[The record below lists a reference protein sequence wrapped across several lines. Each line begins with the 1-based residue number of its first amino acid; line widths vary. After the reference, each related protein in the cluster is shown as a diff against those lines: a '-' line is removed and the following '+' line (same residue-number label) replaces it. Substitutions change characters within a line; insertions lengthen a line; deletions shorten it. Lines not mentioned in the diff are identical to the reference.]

1 MELFVE
7 ISALLV
13 IAAIISLI
21 MRALK
26 QPLIIGYIITGLLV
40 GPAFLGIVKSS
51 DALETFSSFGI
62 ALLLFIV
69 GLGLNPKVIKEVGKV
84 SLLTGVGQVVFT
96 TVIGFLIIYGLGYN
110 AVGALYIAIA
120 LTFSSTIIILKLLTD
135 KRDQNKLYGKISIG
149 FLLVQDIIA
158 TLALLVASASGNGGI
173 DLEEIIILVAKGVA
187 VVIGVILFVN
197 IVLKRISKFMAKS
210 QEMLFLFAMAWGF
223 GIASLTYLGGF
234 SLEVGALFAGIAIAS
249 LPYSQEIALRL
260 KPLRDFFI
268 VLFFISLGSSLE
280 IAGVGPIVWQA
291 ILLSLFVLI
300 GNPIIVM
307 IIMGV
312 MGYTRKTSFKAG
324 LTVAQISE
332 FSIIFILLGQKNG
345 QVSDEAVFLVTLVGI
360 ITIAISTYM
369 IMYSNQLYDFLA
381 KHLRYFFYDS
391 KQKAEREH
399 ANSYTIV
406 LVGYQRGGREF
417 VKSFREMH
425 KKFIVVDYDPEEIE
439 ALERN
444 NIPHIYGDI
453 QDSDLLEEIAIH
465 RSKLVVSTIT
475 DFEANIFLIQQLET
489 INPSAVSIVHADNIH
504 QAEQLYAYGASY
516 VMLPHYIGSE
526 RMGSFIKKNGFDKTE
541 FRKFR
546 EKHLQYLGTHYT

>member
-1 MELFVE
+1 MEVFVE
-7 ISALLV
+7 ISALLA
-13 IAAIISLI
+13 IATIISLV
-21 MRALK
+21 MRFLR

-40 GPAFLGIVKSS
+40 GPAVLGIVQSS
-51 DALETFSSFGI
+51 ETLETFSSFGI

-84 SLLTGVGQVVFT
+84 SLLTGVGQVIFT
-96 TVIGFLIIYGLGYN
+96 TLIGFFIVYALGYSTI
-110 AVGALYIAIA
+110 AAIYIAIA

-149 FLLVQDIIA
+149 FLLVQDVIA
-158 TLALLVASASGNGGI
+158 TFALLFASASSNGNI
-173 DLEEIIILVAKGVA
+173 KIEDLVVLIAKGSL
-187 VVIGVILFVN
+187 VVGGVLLFVN
-197 IVLKRISKFMAKS
+197 IVLKRITTFLAKS

-249 LPYSQEIALRL
+249 LPYSQDIALRL
-260 KPLRDFFI
+260 RPLRDFFV
-268 VLFFISLGSSLE
+268 VLFFIALGSTLE
-280 IAGVGPIVWQA
+280 FAGIGSIAWQA
-291 ILLSLFVLI
+291 IGLSVFVLV

-307 IIMGV
+307 IIMGLL
-312 MGYTRKTSFKAG
+312 GYTRKTSFKAG

-332 FSIIFILLGQKNG
+332 FSIIFVLLGQKNG
-345 QVSDEAVFLVTLVGI
+345 QIGDDAVALVTLVGI

-369 IMYSNQLYDFLA
+369 IMYSSQLYDFLVN
-381 KHLRYFFYDS
+381 KLKIFKDS
-391 KQKAEREH
+391 QQKVEKER
-399 ANSYTIV
+399 NNNYSVV
-406 LVGYQRGGREF
+406 LVGYQRGGHEF

-425 KKFIVVDYDPEEIE
+425 KKFIVVDYDPEAIE
-439 ALERN
+439 SLERN
-444 NIPHIYGDI
+444 NIPHVYGDV
-453 QDSDLLEEIAIH
+453 QDADLLDEIGINHA
-465 RSKLVVSTIT
+465 KLVVSTIT
-475 DFEANIFLIQQLET
+475 DFDANSYLVQQLEH
-489 INPSAVSIVHADNIH
+489 INPGAVSIVHADNIH

-546 EKHLQYLGTHYT
+546 EKHLHQLQSHYI